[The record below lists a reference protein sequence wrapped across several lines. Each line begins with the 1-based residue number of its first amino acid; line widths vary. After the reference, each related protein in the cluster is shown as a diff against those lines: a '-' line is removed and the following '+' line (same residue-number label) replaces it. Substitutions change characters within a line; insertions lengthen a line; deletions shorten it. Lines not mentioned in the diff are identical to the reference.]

1 MQVVPGER
9 VQWDPDSKQAVHLLP
24 APVAAVSLSYIV
36 TFHPAEG
43 DFTFQFQAVT

>member
-1 MQVVPGER
+1 MPGER

-24 APVAAVSLSYIV
+24 APVAAVSLSYSV